1 MTAAWWVAA
10 AAAFA
15 GLWAAAVGLLVL
27 TRARIWGVARR
38 TRPRPPRLP
47 AWRLVASGRNH
58 ADAVSLRRHW
68 MLAFPFD
75 RYHICLA
82 RRRRIHGW
90 PTNCRPLETSET
102 PETPEEDPDGMRE
115 TIRRQTRRMQRHFR
129 RIFDEYSGP
138 GGGAA

>member
-38 TRPRPPRLP
+38 TRPRPPWHP

-58 ADAVSLRRHW
+58 ADAVSLRQRPRWRLPHGHRSPPRT
-68 MLAFPFD
+68 LP
-75 RYHICLA
+75 
-82 RRRRIHGW
+82 RR
-90 PTNCRPLETSET
+90 
-102 PETPEEDPDGMRE
+102 
-115 TIRRQTRRMQRHFR
+115 
-129 RIFDEYSGP
+129 SGDA
-138 GGGAA
+138 GGVAGR